1 MSAKKK
7 EMPVREFLQDHT
19 LEEAVKEID
28 GAVAEHDLLLASDPD
43 APPPLHVVGPQPKPG
58 DADFDWQTE
67 YPDELF
73 YVYTVPETAKKS
85 PQGRQSPIG
94 LTIGLAG
101 LSEDRAPNPGEMQE
115 ADERGGFAPMWLFL
129 RCVTSPTAMK
139 LTKLLRP
146 TEYNEMLRGWAD
158 FAGIELSE

>member
-7 EMPVREFLQDHT
+7 EMPVQEFLKGHT
-19 LEEAVKEID
+19 QEE
-28 GAVAEHDLLLASDPD
+28 VADTLLASDPD
-43 APPPLHVVGPQPKPG
+43 APPPLHVVDPPKPKPKPG

-67 YPDELF
+67 YPDEQV

-85 PQGRQSPIG
+85 PQGKQSPVG

-115 ADERGGFAPMWLFL
+115 AYEAGGFAPMWLFI

-146 TEYNEMLRGWAD
+146 VEYNEMLRGWAD